1 MSKLTATLQ
10 KALDDYSAFLDAG
23 ASYAESMR
31 KAAKAL
37 GETPCPTFIEGL
49 AKIHAAKYKCNYTW
63 NASGAAVFHTGEES
77 TRETRHHAAT
87 KSWQRNVA
95 PWFTP
100 EKPNAP
106 KTSARLSAEA
116 RAAAKAY
123 LAQFDSVSAAI
134 AALKAVAK

>member
-1 MSKLTATLQ
+1 MSKLNATLQ
-10 KALDDYSAFLDAG
+10 KALDDYALFLDAG

-49 AKIHAAKYKCNYTW
+49 AQIHAAKYKCSYTW
-63 NASGAAVFHTGEES
+63 NKSGAAVFHTGEAS

-100 EKPNAP
+100 EKPKAP
-106 KTSARLSAEA
+106 KANARVSREA
-116 RAAAKAY
+116 REAAKA
-123 LAQFDSVSAAI
+123 LIKLCGSVSAAK
-134 AALKAVAK
+134 AALAAV

>member
-31 KAAKAL
+31 NAAKAL
-37 GETPCPTFIEGL
+37 GETPCPTFIESL
-49 AKIHAAKYKCNYTW
+49 AQIHAAKYKCNYTW
-63 NASGAAVFHTGEES
+63 NKSGAAVFHTGEES
-77 TRETRHHAAT
+77 TRETRQHAAT

-100 EKPNAP
+100 EKPKAP
-106 KTSARLSAEA
+106 KANARVSREA
-116 RAAAKAY
+116 RTMAKALIELCGSVAAAKAA
-123 LAQFDSVSAAI
+123 LA
-134 AALKAVAK
+134 AV